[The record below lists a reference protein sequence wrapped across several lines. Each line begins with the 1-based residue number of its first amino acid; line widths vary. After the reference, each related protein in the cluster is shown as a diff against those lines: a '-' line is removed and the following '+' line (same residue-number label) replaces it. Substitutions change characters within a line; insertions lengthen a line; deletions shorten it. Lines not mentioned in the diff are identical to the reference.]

1 MDGFGILL
9 GPRSLLDS
17 LFASLDS
24 CSKGDVPSDFKT

>member
-1 MDGFGILL
+1 MVGFGILL